1 MERAV
6 LAAVTLALVGL
17 ALGYLLGASS
27 GHPTTTTTTLV
38 VHETRTVASPTTTT
52 VTVTSTAVRTVTVT
66 ATTTTTSVE
75 RVVVREGFP
84 RFLVDALGRNV
95 TIPEPPRR
103 VASLS
108 PAVTETLWAL
118 GALDRLVAVDHS
130 SDYPPIIVEWRREGR
145 VVDVGGYWWSTINLE
160 KLVEAKPDLV
170 IAEVGAHAKLLDAFE
185 KYGLNVLYVR
195 GGAARSLE
203 DVYTDVWMVGYALG
217 LEKRAAAWI
226 EAMRRNVTLVSER
239 LREANVTPVDVL
251 VVLWWSPQ
259 GVWSTGGGTF
269 LADMVSRAGGRLV
282 TSRYSGWVQL
292 SLEELASY
300 KPGLILYTGMAGA
313 DRNQTLSVL
322 REMAGS
328 EPIRSMLESG
338 ARLCGLYGD
347 AVNLV
352 LRPGPR
358 AAMGVQ
364 LLAAILHPD
373 VFGGLPGGVVCLGG

>member
-6 LAAVTLALVGL
+6 LAAVALALVGI
-17 ALGYLLGASS
+17 ALGYALGVSS
-27 GHPTTTTTTLV
+27 GHATTTTTTMV
-38 VHETRTVASPTTTT
+38 VRETRTITSPTTTT
-52 VTVTSTAVRTVTVT
+52 VTVTSSLTTTVTV
-66 ATTTTTSVE
+66 TTTTTSVK
-75 RVVVREGFP
+75 RLVVREEFP
-84 RFLVDALGRNV
+84 RFLVDELGRNV
-95 TIPEPPRR
+95 TIPEPPKRI
-103 VASLS
+103 ASLS
-108 PAVTETLWAL
+108 PAITETLWAL

-130 SDYPPIIVEWRREGR
+130 SDYPPAIVEWRREGR

-170 IAEVGAHAKLLDAFE
+170 IAEAGAHAKLLEAFE
-185 KYGLNVLYVR
+185 RYGLNALYVR

-203 DVYTDVWMVGYALG
+203 DVYTDIWMVGYALG

-226 EAMRRNVTLVSER
+226 DAMRRNVTLVAEK
-239 LREANVTPVDVL
+239 LQEANATPVDVL

-269 LADMVSRAGGRLV
+269 LADMISRAGGRLV
-282 TSRYSGWVQL
+282 TSKYSGWVQL
-292 SLEELASY
+292 SLEQLASY
-300 KPGLILYTGMAGA
+300 KPSLILYTGMAGA

-358 AAMGVQ
+358 AAVGIQ